1 MKKRFFVLFW
11 AFLLF
16 FAALGPA
23 QPDEAAKAL
32 EMVKR
37 AYRSLGSLEARFIQ
51 TDERPEM
58 GVTVQE
64 EGVLFFTPPDRMKWE
79 YGGKRP
85 HTVGLNGSKV
95 WIYTPSREQAVVQ
108 DITSEEMRRGAA
120 TFLGGLEEIEEDFTI
135 QSRPTVAGEP
145 IPLEMF
151 PVGEDFPYDRL
162 SVLVQPESGL
172 IERISIFHKLGNITT
187 IAFQDIRT
195 GVSLPADFFEM
206 DFPEGTEII
215 EP

>member
-1 MKKRFFVLFW
+1 MKKTVSILFW
-11 AFLLF
+11 VLLLF
-16 FAALGPA
+16 FPSPGPA
-23 QPDEAAKAL
+23 QSDEAAQAL
-32 EMVKR
+32 EMVRK
-37 AYRSLGSLEARFIQ
+37 AYRSLGSLEAGFIQ
-51 TDERPEM
+51 TDERPEI

-64 EGVLFFTPPDRMKWE
+64 EGVLFFSPPDRMKWE

-95 WIYTPSREQAVVQ
+95 WIYTPSREQAVVR

-120 TFLGGLEEIEEDFTI
+120 TFMGGLDGIEEDFTI
-135 QSRPTVAGEP
+135 QSRPTPSGEP
-145 IPLEMF
+145 IPLEML

-162 SVLVQPESGL
+162 SILVRPESGL
-172 IERISIFHKLGNITT
+172 IERISIFHKMGNITT
-187 IAFQDIRT
+187 IVFKDVRT
-195 GVSLPADFFEM
+195 GVSLPADFYEM